1 MKGWEWGWGAL
12 ARQRRFLE
20 SESGRNGT
28 AVSTQA
34 QRRHSLCAEQARG
47 CAAPDLDGAVGGDQ
61 LVLEVPRPE
70 AGASQ
75 VREEVLIHHRELPR
89 QHPPHVD
96 VAGVRLE
103 ALVVAQNL
111 HAARGESAQS
121 VDT

>member
-1 MKGWEWGWGAL
+1 MGD
-12 ARQRRFLE
+12 ARQTTAISVIRKRPQWYG
-20 SESGRNGT
+20 SEHTG
-28 AVSTQA
+28 AASTLLVCRASQGA
-34 QRRHSLCAEQARG
+34 
-47 CAAPDLDGAVGGDQ
+47 DLDGAVGGDQ

-75 VREEVLIHHRELPR
+75 VRKQVLIHHRELPR

-111 HAARGESAQS
+111 RAARGESART
-121 VDT
+121 VHE